1 MPALGFGVFLAQ
13 GNEAQTAVEIALAN
27 GYRLID
33 TAAIYGNEEQVGQ
46 AIKNSGANREELFIT
61 TKLWIADYG
70 YEEALKAFE
79 KSLQKLQLE
88 YIDLYLLHWPTP
100 SVFDKTIESWKA
112 LENLYASG
120 KVKAIG
126 VCNFTE
132 EHLKELK
139 KHSKIESVLNQVEL
153 HPYFSQQELN
163 GINTENRIVTQAWSP
178 IGGAMIYH
186 PEERALP
193 HILEHPTVMSIA
205 EKYHKTS
212 AQVVLRW
219 HLQKGCSAIPKSVQE
234 HRIIE
239 NFNVFDFELSEED
252 MRSID
257 NLNQN
262 LRVGPHPDQYD
273 LNYKA

>member
-1 MPALGFGVFLAQ
+1 MPALGFGVFLTK
-13 GNEAQTAVEIALAN
+13 GNEAQTAVELAIAN

-46 AIKNSGANREELFIT
+46 AIKNSGVKREELFIT

-70 YEEALKAFE
+70 YEETLKAFE
-79 KSLQKLQLE
+79 KSLEKLQLD

-112 LENLYASG
+112 LETLYASG

-132 EHLKELK
+132 EHLKELD
-139 KHSKIESVLNQVEL
+139 KHAQVKPVLNQVEL

-163 GINTENRIVTQAWSP
+163 GINTRNGIITQAWSP

-186 PEERALP
+186 PEERELP

-205 EKYHKTS
+205 EMYNKTS
-212 AQVVLRW
+212 AQLVLRW
-219 HLQKGCSAIPKSVQE
+219 HLQKGRSAIPKSIHE

-262 LRVGPHPDQYD
+262 LRIGPHPNLYD
-273 LNYKA
+273 LNYKS